1 MKEIVKSSMMNYIYP
16 FDMLP
21 SNNFFRPARVLPIQE
36 YAPLQEVKPP
46 FQDDISFRHLR
57 PHFFHKP
64 RIDTHSISK
73 EETPTL
79 DKTHVEADDSNH
91 KKEVPS
97 FDIETRRFRRLEH
110 QLIIDLIN
118 NLHLSKLSIYK
129 QTKMVQNTEH
139 IFYIKKRDSIEQHY
153 LIIEVAK
160 EKVNFIDVSYD
171 GVLLQHTFIEDV
183 SPCFPIVFKSKISMY
198 FRGQLYQTVYNVP
211 FLQPLAK
218 IKESIISLFTFP
230 SKTFLLFGR
239 LLLHFTLLDNVMN
252 LTFMGFL
259 ENNLF
264 KALTHWDWCQGT
276 LVGKHNHEI
285 QYIWNDCFFKNTNQF
300 PSIEGGSLVLIGGLY
315 NYQVE
320 KTERRLIQATYG
332 GISSFFLDELE
343 GGQISYVSLKRN
355 IQVKDDKSKY
365 ILSFSNVRNDPM
377 YALIGHTS
385 FVNSVRTILSFPIRV
400 FFTDTK
406 TEQFQ
411 DESTFSF
418 LLCSTKL
425 FIYQKKGFYE
435 YVEKYKGNIDV
446 SDLYL
451 TNLNQNKDYSV
462 EMNQLVPSCKTN
474 GKIY

>member
-21 SNNFFRPARVLPIQE
+21 SNNFFRPARVLPVQG
-36 YAPLQEVKPP
+36 YAPLQEVRPQ

-57 PHFFHKP
+57 PHFFHKQ
-64 RIDTHSISK
+64 THSVPK
-73 EETPTL
+73 EETTTL
-79 DKTHVEADDSNH
+79 DTTQVRADDSIH

-97 FDIETRRFRRLEH
+97 FDIETIRFQRLEH

-129 QTKMVQNTEH
+129 QTKMVKTTEH
-139 IFYIKKRDSIEQHY
+139 LYYIKKRDSIDQHY
-153 LIIEVAK
+153 LIIEVAN
-160 EKVNFIDVSYD
+160 EKVNFIDVHYD

-218 IKESIISLFTFP
+218 IKESIINLFTFP
-230 SKTFLLFGR
+230 SKTFILFGR

-259 ENNLF
+259 ENNMF

-285 QYIWNDCFFKNTNQF
+285 QYIWNDYFFKNTNQF
-300 PSIEGGSLVLIGGLY
+300 PSIENTSLVLIGGLY
-315 NYQVE
+315 NYQLE
-320 KTERRLIQATYG
+320 ETDQRLIQATYG
-332 GISSFFLDELE
+332 GMSSFFLDELE

-385 FVNSVRTILSFPIRV
+385 FVNSVRTILTFPIRV

-435 YVEKYKGNIDV
+435 YLEKYKGNIDV

-451 TNLNQNKDYSV
+451 INLNQNKDYSV